1 MLPKCLITASRFSV
15 TSATY
20 STNIIYT
27 CIYKYSI
34 NILEI
39 PGTAAAV
46 LFIYVYVCEQRAV
59 LANDKNQHTDNQHST
74 LFYLCFFCFCFL
86 YFFIGIRHSTGEHY
100 YIWYPLR
107 THDENS
113 TTTWLY
119 SHLVPFIAFI
129 YPLLSDPPPT
139 PFLSLGLVSTTVQSQ
154 FQTSDPRSHPP
165 PLCPFCHSRVHFI
178 CWLWRAC
185 KAACGWGK
193 SRVQRSSVGSTCTHS
208 HTRTHNRHT
217 HTHVCSEVQMKNINI

>member
-1 MLPKCLITASRFSV
+1 MSQVQLILQIL
-15 TSATY
+15 Y
-20 STNIIYT
+20 ICT

-129 YPLLSDPPPT
+129 YPLLSAPPPHPLPFPWSSFDHGPVPVPDLGPQIT
-139 PFLSLGLVSTTVQSQ
+139 PT
-154 FQTSDPRSHPP
+154 P
-165 PLCPFCHSRVHFI
+165 PLPLLSFPSPFHLLI
-178 CWLWRAC
+178 ME
-185 KAACGWGK
+185 G
-193 SRVQRSSVGSTCTHS
+193 
-208 HTRTHNRHT
+208 
-217 HTHVCSEVQMKNINI
+217 M